1 MPTLEVTT
9 SYQVS
14 EADLITALKDAANG
28 NQRHGYIE
36 VSFTEGDYTGGNDA
50 PITVNLVMVESEAT

>member
-1 MPTLEVTT
+1 MPSLEVTT
-9 SYQVS
+9 SYQVA
-14 EADLITALKDAANG
+14 EADLINVLKDAANS

-50 PITVNLVMVESEAT
+50 PIIVNLVMVESAAT